1 MPSALNHSV
10 ATPARRI
17 GLVGTYPPQ
26 VCGLATFAAALVKGL
41 RDGRN
46 HVDVVRLD
54 DGTQCES
61 VGTTTATLLNG
72 SADSVR
78 DAAVILSADDV
89 VIIQHEYG
97 IYGGEDGDEVIALMK
112 ALDACSIVTLHTVPL
127 TPTVRQRAVLE
138 AIADLADRV
147 VVMSR
152 TAERRLAMLYSV
164 DPAKVAVIPHGA
176 TLPARVGPHVN
187 PVHAARPQLL
197 TWGLL
202 GPGKGIEHVIDALG
216 LLAQAGI
223 HPRYTVAGVTH
234 PKVFRYAG
242 DRYRQSLIERAH
254 DLGVAANVVFDTSYR
269 DVPELMRFASSA
281 DVIVLPYD
289 SRDQVTSGV
298 LVDAIAAGRPVIAT
312 AFPHAVELLAD
323 GAGIVVAHGDPSA
336 LAGAIQEFIT
346 NDVRAASMADRAAAL
361 APTLAWSRIAAQY
374 SSLADEIAAQYR
386 SVAI

>member
-1 MPSALNHSV
+1 MPSALTHSV

-41 RDGRN
+41 RDARN

-54 DGTQCES
+54 DGTLSES
-61 VGTTTATLLNG
+61 AGTTTATLLNG

-97 IYGGEDGDEVIALMK
+97 IYGGEDGDEVIALME

-127 TPTVRQRAVLE
+127 TPTVRQRALLE
-138 AIADLADRV
+138 AIAELADRV
-147 VVMSR
+147 VVMSL
-152 TAERRLAMLYSV
+152 TAERRLSMLYSV
-164 DPAKVAVIPHGA
+164 DPVKVAVIPHGA
-176 TLPARVGPHVN
+176 TLPVRVGQHVH
-187 PVHAARPQLL
+187 PVHGARPQLL

-216 LLAQAGI
+216 LLARKGI
-223 HPRYTVAGVTH
+223 HPSYTVAGVTH
-234 PKVFRYAG
+234 PKVLRYSG
-242 DRYRQSLIERAH
+242 DRYRQSLIERTH
-254 DLGVAANVVFDTSYR
+254 DLGVAAQVVFDASYR
-269 DVPELMRFASSA
+269 DVPELMRFAASA

-323 GAGIVVAHGDPSA
+323 GAGIVVPHGDANA

-346 NDVRAASMADRAAAL
+346 DDVRAASMADRAAAL

-374 SSLADEIAAQYR
+374 CSVADEIAAEYR